1 MVICSVIVRNLTL
14 TWGMTIMGILLAIGI
29 GIAAGIIDI
38 IPMVLQKLDKY
49 ATFSAFVQ
57 WVVLGVVITY
67 VQIGGLEG
75 WLKGLIIAVL
85 LTLPILILVA
95 KDDKKSILPILIMTV
110 ILGSLVGLAGGFLG
124 L

>member
-1 MVICSVIVRNLTL
+1 M
-14 TWGMTIMGILLAIGI
+14 MDILLAIGI

-49 ATFSAFVQ
+49 ATVSAFVH

-75 WLKGLIIAVL
+75 WLKGLVIAVL
-85 LTLPILILVA
+85 LTLPILIIVA
-95 KDDKKSILPILIMTV
+95 KDDKKSILPILIMTI
-110 ILGSLVGLAGGFLG
+110 ILGSLVGLAGGFLSP
-124 L
+124 